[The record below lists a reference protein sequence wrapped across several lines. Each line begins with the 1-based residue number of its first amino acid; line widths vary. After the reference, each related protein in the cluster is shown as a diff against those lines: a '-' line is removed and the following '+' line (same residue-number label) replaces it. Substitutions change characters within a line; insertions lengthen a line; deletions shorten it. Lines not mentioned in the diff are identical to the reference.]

1 VAEWVQDEEAAALLA
16 EWGCDYLQGE
26 LVGTA
31 STERPLTEAASAH
44 A

>member
-1 VAEWVQDEEAAALLA
+1 VQDEEAAALLV

-31 STERPLTEAASAH
+31 STERPWLEATSAH